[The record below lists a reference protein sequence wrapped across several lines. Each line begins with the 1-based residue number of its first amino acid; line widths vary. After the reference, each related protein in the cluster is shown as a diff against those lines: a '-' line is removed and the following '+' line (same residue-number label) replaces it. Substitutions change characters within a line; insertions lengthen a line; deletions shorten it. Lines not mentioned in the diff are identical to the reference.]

1 MRFRSLPL
9 AAAGL
14 ALAACQ
20 PAKKPTPAPTPA
32 ARPIAQNG
40 TPTPGQPTPGQ
51 PTPGQP
57 TPGQPTPGQPP
68 AGGPPAGLAG
78 LAGAAGGAQGEP
90 APRPYATVITPRAK
104 TKTGVFGVHQVGSRL
119 YFEIPTAE
127 VGKDFVITTVLA
139 GTPAGI
145 GINGTLGPDRVIR
158 FERRDNRILVRD
170 INYNNVAT
178 DSTLSTRRAMSLIEF
193 YPIIAALN
201 VEAYGKDSAAVIEV
215 TRMFT
220 GGIQEFAAGGRRAAV
235 DASRSYIEKFA
246 AFARNVNVTATQTF
260 TPQGGGGPAI
270 PGLNL
275 SGAQATTEAYTFSIV
290 RLPDVP
296 MMPRFM
302 DARVGFFGE
311 TKTDFGSPEQRV
323 LPRRYIS
330 RWRLECS
337 DQKVGNLCVPKKP
350 ITYYVDPATPDWLKP
365 WIKAGIEEWQ
375 GAFEQAGFAKG
386 IVAGVVPNDPDFSGE
401 DASVAMVRWLPS
413 PVANAVGPSTVDPRT
428 GEIIDADVQ
437 MYHNIMDL
445 QREWYFAQ
453 VGHLDKRAQTFPF
466 PDSLMGR
473 LVQFVAAHEVGHTLG
488 FPHNM
493 KGSSM
498 YPVDSIRSK
507 TWVAKMGHSPSIMD
521 YARFNY
527 IAQPEDGIPL
537 GDLVPKVGP
546 YDRFAVQWGYTPIAG
561 AKKPEDEKTT
571 LDTWARM
578 QDSVPWYRFGGGQ
591 VDPGEQS
598 EAIGD
603 ADAVKSTR
611 LGFKNLRR
619 IVDLVVPAST
629 ADKTADY
636 SLLRATYGGVLG
648 QWATEAQHV
657 TRVVGGLDKQ
667 EKAVSQSGPVWTMV
681 PRARQKDAVK
691 FLNDEVF
698 TTPTAMIKPDILR
711 KIESDGNINRVSGAQ
726 ARTLSALVQ
735 NAKLQRMVEFEA
747 MTTNTAQ
754 VYSLGEMLT
763 DLRKGL
769 WSEIY
774 SGQTIDA
781 YRRRLQTT
789 YLEAMASKIKPPA
802 PNAQE
807 AALAAA
813 FGQAIV
819 NTRDFRPL
827 LKDEMRTLDRELA
840 AAVGRAGDRTTRAHL
855 MDARDQIKA
864 MLDTDK

>member
-40 TPTPGQPTPGQ
+40 TPTPGQ